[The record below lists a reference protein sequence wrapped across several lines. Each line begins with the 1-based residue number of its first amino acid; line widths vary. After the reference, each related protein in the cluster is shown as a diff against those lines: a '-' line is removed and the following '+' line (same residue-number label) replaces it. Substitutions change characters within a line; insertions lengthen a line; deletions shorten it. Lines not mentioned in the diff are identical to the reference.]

1 MDIAFTT
8 IENTTKV
15 SLPVTFIF
23 WGYIVAYVIHLIDET
38 LMGETF
44 VGMVQKHFGP
54 IQWKHFFIG
63 NTLIMSLAIGAN
75 IVYEFL
81 GHGWIVLPLTFV
93 FIFTTNG
100 IWHLAGTIISKK
112 YSPGL
117 ASSLLYWLLFYF
129 IFRYSILP
137 GEIPS
142 SHSIP
147 SAIIGTMITVLM
159 IGSLFMMRKKY
170 FPGK

>member
-1 MDIAFTT
+1 MDITFTT
-8 IENTTKV
+8 IENTTEI

-38 LMGETF
+38 VMGETF
-44 VGMVQKHFGP
+44 VGMVQRNFGP

-75 IVYEFL
+75 IVYEIL
-81 GHGWIVLPLTFV
+81 GHGWIILPLTFV

-147 SAIIGTMITVLM
+147 SAIIGTTITVLM
-159 IGSLFMMRKKY
+159 IGTLFLMRKKY
-170 FPGK
+170 FPNK